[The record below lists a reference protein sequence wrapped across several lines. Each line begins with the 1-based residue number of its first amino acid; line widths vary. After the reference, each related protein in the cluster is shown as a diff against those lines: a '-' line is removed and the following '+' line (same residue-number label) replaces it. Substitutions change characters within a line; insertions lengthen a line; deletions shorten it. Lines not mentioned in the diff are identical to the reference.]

1 MIPYKN
7 EDGQIGS
14 PSVTCITSLLWR
26 LKMEDADP
34 DANHLIGQ
42 IVILILLTMVNAFF
56 ACAEMAMVS
65 VNKSKIRRL
74 AEEGKKSAK
83 LVQDFLEEPTKFLS
97 TIQVAITLAGFFSS
111 ASAASGLSSQLGGW
125 LTAHNIPYGN
135 QIALISITLILSYFT
150 LVFGEL
156 VPKKVAL
163 QMPEAI
169 SMVCVKP
176 IKAVSKVAYPFIKLL
191 TFSTNL
197 VTMPFGIKEG
207 NTEEILSREELISLV
222 NEGQAQGVLNK
233 KEKEM
238 INSIM
243 EFDEK
248 SVREILTPRINVFA
262 IDISEPKEEYLE
274 ELLNSKY
281 TRIPVYEED
290 IDNVIGMLYIKDF
303 LKEAVRSGYQNVDIR
318 SIMKKPYLVPESKII
333 KDLLRELQQSKK
345 QIAVVI
351 DEYGG
356 FAGIVTMEDLVE
368 EVMGDI
374 EDEYD
379 TVQVKLKKID
389 DTTYLIDGMMT
400 IDELNNKLDLNLY
413 SENYDTI
420 SGYLIDH
427 IGTIP
432 QENDDRTI
440 EIDHLVFKLES
451 VKNKRIDKVKLHI
464 GKKEEE

>member
-1 MIPYKN
+1 M
-7 EDGQIGS
+7 S
-14 PSVTCITSLLWR
+14 
-26 LKMEDADP
+26 P
-34 DANHLIGQ
+34 DAEKIIGQ
-42 IVILILLTMVNAFF
+42 LIILVILTMVNAFF

-65 VNKSKIRRL
+65 SNKSKIRRM

-83 LVQDFLEEPTKFLS
+83 LVQKFLEEPTKFLS

-111 ASAASGLSSQLGGW
+111 ASAASGLSRPLGAW
-125 LTAHNIPYGN
+125 MSSRNIPYSG
-135 QIALISITLILSYFT
+135 QIALISVTLILSYFT
-150 LVFGEL
+150 LVLGEL

-163 QMPEAI
+163 QNPEAI
-169 SMVCVKP
+169 SMFCVKP
-176 IKAVSKVAYPFIKLL
+176 IKVISRFAAPFIKLL

-197 VTMPFGIKEG
+197 LTIPFGIKEG

-222 NEGQAQGVLNK
+222 NEGQAHGVLNK

-248 SVREILTPRINVFA
+248 IAKEIMTPRINVFA
-262 IDISEPKEEYLE
+262 IDIAEPKENYLD
-274 ELLNSKY
+274 ELLKTKF

-290 IDNVIGMLYIKDF
+290 IDNIIGMLYIKDF
-303 LKEAVRSGYQNVDIR
+303 LKEAVKHGYKNVDVKN
-318 SIMKKPYLVPESKII
+318 IMKKPYLVPESKVI
-333 KDLLRELQQSKK
+333 KDLFRDLQQSKK
-345 QIAVVI
+345 QIAVLI

-379 TVQVKLKKID
+379 PIHYKIKRID
-389 DTTYLIDGMMT
+389 DSTYLIDGMAT
-400 IDELNNKLDLNLY
+400 LDEINNKLDLQLY
-413 SENYDTI
+413 SENYDTL
-420 SGYLIDH
+420 SGFLIDH
-427 IGTIP
+427 MGTIP

-440 EIDHLVFKLES
+440 ELEHLVFKLES
-451 VKNKRIDKVKLHI
+451 VKNKRIDKVKLYV
-464 GKKEEE
+464 GKEEEPEE

>member
-1 MIPYKN
+1 
-7 EDGQIGS
+7 
-14 PSVTCITSLLWR
+14 
-26 LKMEDADP
+26 MEDADP
-34 DANHLIGQ
+34 EPDQMIGQ
-42 IVILILLTMVNAFF
+42 IVILILLTMINAFF

-65 VNKSKIRRL
+65 VNKSKIRRY

-83 LVQDFLEEPTKFLS
+83 LVQDFLDEPTKFLS

-111 ASAASGLSSQLGGW
+111 ASAASGLSNQLGQW
-125 LTAHNIPYGN
+125 LNAKQIPYGS
-135 QIALISITLILSYFT
+135 QIALISITLILSFFT

-176 IKAVSKVAYPFIKLL
+176 IKTVSKIAYPFIKLL
-191 TFSTNL
+191 TFSTNI

-207 NTEEILSREELISLV
+207 NAEQILSREELISLV

-248 SVREILTPRINVFA
+248 TAREIMTPRINVFA
-262 IDISEPKEEYLE
+262 IDISEAKEEYLE
-274 ELLNSKY
+274 ELMKTKY

-290 IDNVIGMLYIKDF
+290 IDNVVGMLYIKDF
-303 LKEAVRSGYQNVDIR
+303 FKEAVKRGYRNVDIK

-333 KDLLRELQQSKK
+333 KDLFRELQQSKK

-379 TVQVKLKKID
+379 PVQFKLKKID
-389 DTTYLIDGMMT
+389 DTTYILDGMIT
-400 IDELNNKLDLNLY
+400 IDELNNKLDLDLY
-413 SENYDTI
+413 SENYDTL
-420 SGYLIDH
+420 SGFLIDH

-432 QENDDRTI
+432 QENDDRTV
-440 EIDHLVFKLES
+440 EVDHLVFKLES
-451 VKNKRIDKVKLHI
+451 VKSKRIDKVKLYI